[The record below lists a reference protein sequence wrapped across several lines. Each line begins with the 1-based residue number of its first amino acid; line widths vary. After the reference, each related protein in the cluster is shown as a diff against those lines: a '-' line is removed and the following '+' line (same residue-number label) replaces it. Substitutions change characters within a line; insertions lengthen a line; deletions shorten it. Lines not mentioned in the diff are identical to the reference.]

1 MNTSVNFQTQTV
13 KERNDDGDNN
23 MSINERC
30 DFICIKNQNEMNEN
44 L

>member
-13 KERNDDGDNN
+13 KERSDDGDNN

-30 DFICIKNQNEMNEN
+30 DFIYIKTQNEMNEN